1 MPFPSWHLTGH
12 VLGWDACACLR
23 PLPHTGLGC
32 RQLIVLAFP
41 VRAKLA
47 AWGRQRGKKMAIKIF
62 VTPARWRWG
71 KEEKKWLAQGFFSP
85 PKLAACSE
93 MGYLGWMHVWSED
106 FMGRGLILLRR
117 NDPR

>member
-1 MPFPSWHLTGH
+1 
-12 VLGWDACACLR
+12 
-23 PLPHTGLGC
+23 
-32 RQLIVLAFP
+32 
-41 VRAKLA
+41 
-47 AWGRQRGKKMAIKIF
+47 MAIKIF
-62 VTPARWRWG
+62 VTPARWCWG
-71 KEEKKWLAQGFFSP
+71 KEEAHGEEKKWLAQGFFSP